1 MTVACAQGKIILCGE
16 HAVVYGRP
24 AIAVPVAEVQA
35 RATVEDGV
43 EGQGIVIVARDLGRV
58 VTLGDEAS
66 DETRDPLLAAAVN
79 TLEYLGLGLGHDLVI
94 VLESTIPVARGL
106 GSGAA
111 VSAAITRALA
121 QHFSKDLTAEQV
133 SGLVYDVEKLYHGT
147 PSGVDN
153 TVVAH
158 QRAVYFVR
166 GQRLEILR
174 VGAPLLLLIADTGV
188 ESPTRAVVGAVRSA
202 WQESKDRYET
212 LFDEVGGTV
221 VGIRDAMEKGD
232 AAEVGRLMDEN
243 HRLLRAMEVSSSQLD
258 ALVNAAKRHGA
269 LGAKLSGAGR
279 GGNMI
284 ALATPESCQK
294 VKEALQDAGAQ
305 GVLQTEV
312 KATTDVTGPL
322 APSMASPS
330 QR

>member
-43 EGQGIVIVARDLGRV
+43 EGQSIVIVARDLGRV

-79 TLEYLGLGLGHDLVI
+79 TLEYIGLGLGHDLVI

-133 SGLVYDVEKLYHGT
+133 SRLVYDVEKLYHGT

-284 ALATPESCQK
+284 ALATPETCQE
-294 VKEALQDAGAQ
+294 VKKALQDAGAQ